1 MQDPFGWGHIS
12 SILWY
17 ARRIQMVDILFSPF
31 PSSTWTET
39 MCKKGTVGR
48 WLHFTYCKCFE
59 RQDTYPLTH
68 ICYSWT
74 YSCYLLT
81 YHRWPLVERFSLYT
95 LLNAVQSGSRLI
107 LAKQGPKY
115 TSRTPVIQW
124 FEDSCF
130 VWNANDLVPFQPFG
144 LSGAT
149 DRVLET
155 SSNKRCKKAEDHVS
169 RNSDITP
176 PSLTAHKSMW
186 TEIPCY
192 AIFDLPLPSIYHVG
206 FWLWLEVQQAIVTT
220 I

>member
-1 MQDPFGWGHIS
+1 VYLNPRILRHTHTHTHTHTHWDRYVHEGLCSNYMQDPFGWGHIS

-130 VWNANDLVPFQPFG
+130 VWNANGLVPFQPFG

-149 DRVLET
+149 HRVLET
-155 SSNKRCKKAEDHVS
+155 SSNKRCKEA
-169 RNSDITP
+169 RR
-176 PSLTAHKSMW
+176 
-186 TEIPCY
+186 PCKPKLRY
-192 AIFDLPLPSIYHVG
+192 NATFPYRP
-206 FWLWLEVQQAIVTT
+206 
-220 I
+220 